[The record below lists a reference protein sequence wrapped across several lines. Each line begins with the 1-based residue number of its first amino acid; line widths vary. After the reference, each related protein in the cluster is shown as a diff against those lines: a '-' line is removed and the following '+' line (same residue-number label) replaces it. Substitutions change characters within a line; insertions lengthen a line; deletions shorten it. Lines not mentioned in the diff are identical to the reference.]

1 MAKLFEIK
9 IDRVELNDF
18 FFKPRPKDLALAT
31 FVELN
36 YNINVANKVG
46 PNKSIIIQI
55 LRIDVTP
62 KSNPTDILAS
72 IGVSIGYLAKNFSE
86 AVIFQDG
93 IYTVDSQL
101 ELRLRNISIGTIR
114 GMLISK
120 LQGTYLQA
128 GVLPIVPDVLSQSK

>member
-1 MAKLFEIK
+1 MAKVFEIK
-9 IDRVELNDF
+9 IDRVELNEF
-18 FFKPRPKDLALAT
+18 FFKPRPKDLAVAT
-31 FVELN
+31 LVELN

-46 PNKSIIIQI
+46 PENSIIIQI
-55 LRIDVTP
+55 LRIDVTT

-72 IGVSIGYLAKNFSE
+72 IGVSIGYLTKKFSE
-86 AVIFQDG
+86 AVIYQNG

-120 LQGTYLQA
+120 LQGTYLHA
-128 GVLPIVPDVLSQSK
+128 GVLPIVPDTIIE